1 MKIQINFAIILSLL
15 LVCGPVSIA
24 TSATITPKSL
34 NGSTVLITIEE
45 GDTLWELASKYL
57 EDPGLWREFKKYNS
71 FTDPNLIFP
80 GEKLRV
86 PKSFTMPVESVI
98 TAVEEKKLLTKT
110 EIETIKSQLNEM
122 VSELSN
128 NQKQIDGLQTDV
140 VSLQTG
146 SKELRQELDK
156 LRHSLEDV
164 NDSNEQRLSKFGER
178 LKRMYKGTE
187 KESEQLESTIAWIK
201 DELGQTEEIVNDTVD
216 KVFSPDNDDSVIG
229 LIESVKD
236 QIADLDKKIQVV
248 EEQNAALVL
257 SGTNEIQTTQELI
270 SEREEGAISD
280 EEFLV
285 SLSEN
290 GLDSDEKLEELHQ
303 QGVIST
309 EEMTAKKSEVKK
321 KRTTILITAVAGGIA
336 WLAVSAL
343 GN

>member
-1 MKIQINFAIILSLL
+1 
-15 LVCGPVSIA
+15 
-24 TSATITPKSL
+24 
-34 NGSTVLITIEE
+34 
-45 GDTLWELASKYL
+45 
-57 EDPGLWREFKKYNS
+57 
-71 FTDPNLIFP
+71 
-80 GEKLRV
+80 
-86 PKSFTMPVESVI
+86 
-98 TAVEEKKLLTKT
+98 
-110 EIETIKSQLNEM
+110 M
-122 VSELSN
+122 VSKLSN
-128 NQKQIDGLQTDV
+128 NQKQIDGL
-140 VSLQTG
+140 LTG
-146 SKELRQELDK
+146 SKEIRQELDK
-156 LRHSLEDV
+156 LRHSLKDV

-229 LIESVKD
+229 LIESVKE

-257 SGTNEIQTTQELI
+257 SGTNEIQTTQKLI
-270 SEREEGAISD
+270 GEREEGAISD

>member
-45 GDTLWELASKYL
+45 GDTLCELASKYL

-98 TAVEEKKLLTKT
+98 TAVEEKKLLTET

-122 VSELSN
+122 VSKLSN
-128 NQKQIDGLQTDV
+128 NQKQIDGLQT
-140 VSLQTG
+140 G
-146 SKELRQELDK
+146 SKEIRQELDK
-156 LRHSLEDV
+156 LRHSLKDV

-257 SGTNEIQTTQELI
+257 SGTNEIQTTQKLI
-270 SEREEGAISD
+270 GEREEGAISD

>member
-98 TAVEEKKLLTKT
+98 TAVEEKKLLTET

-122 VSELSN
+122 VSKLSN
-128 NQKQIDGLQTDV
+128 NQKQIDGLQT
-140 VSLQTG
+140 G
-146 SKELRQELDK
+146 SKEIRQELDK
-156 LRHSLEDV
+156 LRHSLKDV

-201 DELGQTEEIVNDTVD
+201 DELGQTEKVVNDTVD

-257 SGTNEIQTTQELI
+257 SGTNEIQTTQKLI
-270 SEREEGAISD
+270 GEREEGAISD